1 MTRPEVRLAL
11 RDAIEQI
18 RETLPFKI
26 DAWVLMP
33 DHLHAI
39 WALPEE
45 DAAFGKR
52 WGIIKSLV
60 SRRCKHLLPTDLEGN
75 ESRMERRERA
85 FWQRRFWEHQIRDD
99 RDFERC
105 MNYVH
110 YNPVKHRLMKRVV
123 NWPYSSFH
131 RFVALDVYLNDWGVD
146 PSMIGGNVGV

>member
-39 WALPEE
+39 WALPE
-45 DAAFGKR
+45 DAAFGNR

-131 RFVALDVYLNDWGVD
+131 RFVALDVYLSDWGDD
-146 PSMIGGNVGV
+146 PSMIGGNVGE